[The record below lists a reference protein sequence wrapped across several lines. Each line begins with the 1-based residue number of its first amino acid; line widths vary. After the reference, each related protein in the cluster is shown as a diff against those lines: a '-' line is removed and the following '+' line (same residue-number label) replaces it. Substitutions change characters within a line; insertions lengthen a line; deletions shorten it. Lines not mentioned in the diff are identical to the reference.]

1 MEQVDNAPIESQEP
15 SIATDTTS
23 NEGMDEHIVSSDGE
37 GRELFSS
44 ESSTYDPSDLSNLD
58 LDEIKK
64 LKEKFLE
71 EGDDYDPSQEVSEDL
86 DDLDDGGLQG
96 NGNLEHT
103 QEQVEETADSPVS
116 QPNATEEAERIQQQ
130 QLVEAA
136 DRRIIG
142 VEEQYNQTVATI
154 NHLQAK
160 AEELGSDNPM
170 EVARITYQLERL
182 HSQVEQ
188 LKGDHASLTNYKQ
201 NMQIVPKYIPMK
213 YFYKDEIVESFMEDG
228 WTRDRAVNYV
238 NNMFATESPTTI
250 IALAKNAIHRVHT
263 KHLLAQ
269 QNASGQ
275 RVPQTNK
282 KNVRRDA
289 DDVAEMINRSRNIP
303 KTLSPAAKS
312 SVDVNVE
319 YSMNDLA
326 ELPLEEIKRLKREE
340 LRRDGKV

>member
-1 MEQVDNAPIESQEP
+1 MEQVENAPVVSQDAPIVSDSP
-15 SIATDTTS
+15 ST
-23 NEGMDEHIVSSDGE
+23 EGMDEHVVSSDGE

-44 ESSTYDPSDLSNLD
+44 ESSTYSPSDLSNLD
-58 LDEIKK
+58 LDEIKN
-64 LKEKFLE
+64 LKQKFLE
-71 EGDDYDPSQEVSEDL
+71 EGDDYEPNQEDSQESDE
-86 DDLDDGGLQG
+86 GGLQESES
-96 NGNLEHT
+96 LEHT
-103 QEQVEETADSPVS
+103 QEQVEEIADSPT
-116 QPNATEEAERIQQQ
+116 QPNPTDEVERVQQQ

-170 EVARITYQLERL
+170 EVARITYQLEGL
-182 HSQVEQ
+182 HSEIER
-188 LKGDHASLTNYKQ
+188 LKSDHAALTNYKQ

-213 YFYKDEIVESFMEDG
+213 YFFTNEIVESFMEDG

-263 KHLLAQ
+263 KQLLAQ
-269 QNASGQ
+269 HNASGQ

-282 KNVRRDA
+282 RNVRRDA

-312 SVDVNVE
+312 SVNVKAE